1 MIRLWIF
8 LELFRTFSSFSNR
21 IENQPDSNRLDSI
34 QWIMPFCVLNG
45 CGAICVAYVAV
56 GCRWLHLLPK
66 YYPMG
71 SRTITIFEWWL
82 LSSRSLASTTFRKFR
97 THRVGRQPRW
107 HLLEMI
113 CKELPR
119 RKKTGSALHLI
130 RNCFQFVFNFGAEF
144 TSRKLEKVM
153 RKQFKRVQ
161 MHRNMSIKIW
171 ASNMVKYA

>member
-1 MIRLWIF
+1 MVARQSASLKLPLVVVGCICYRSITQWVVELLPF
-8 LELFRTFSSFSNR
+8 LNDELFSF
-21 IENQPDSNRLDSI
+21 
-34 QWIMPFCVLNG
+34 
-45 CGAICVAYVAV
+45 
-56 GCRWLHLLPK
+56 
-66 YYPMG
+66 
-71 SRTITIFEWWL
+71 
-82 LSSRSLASTTFRKFR
+82 RSLASTTFRKFR

-130 RNCFQFVFNFGAEF
+130 RNCFQFVFNFDAEF

-161 MHRNMSIKIW
+161 MHRNMSIKI
-171 ASNMVKYA
+171 